1 MTSVEYVDQ
10 LVRCQDP
17 DGALLSVYVTVPA
30 EVAALREMFVRLDGL
45 LGAVSPPAA
54 ARAAIRRA
62 VAGEVE
68 RVRDTVVEHA
78 RDWLDH
84 GVAIVSSAALGLHEA
99 VPVRAPV
106 PDRAVVG
113 VRPHVRPLLAALRQ
127 ARPYVVA
134 VVDRRHAW
142 LYRVDGDDLAATGQL
157 VGKGV
162 RDRSHGGWAGL
173 QEYGVRHRAA
183 ELARRHY
190 RSTAAEL
197 ASLLGAS
204 DDDLIVGGH
213 DVSIAEFLEMLPKSL
228 RIRVTGTFSIDPHTM
243 TIEEL
248 RVRGAGARVHRRT
261 ERERQLGADLADL
274 EAGGMAVS
282 GLAPCAEAVSRC
294 LTDLLVV
301 GGSDLEPGYVCDS
314 CGDLVVDGPA
324 CACGNQARTV
334 PDLIDEM
341 VTRVVRHRGRV
352 EFVDASGTADS
363 PPVVARL
370 RGRVNRRVS

>member
-54 ARAAIRRA
+54 ASAAIRRA

-197 ASLLGAS
+197 ASLLGAC

-213 DVSIAEFLEMLPKSL
+213 DVSIAEFLEMLPKSM
-228 RIRVTGTFSIDPHTM
+228 RIRVTGTFSDRPAHDDDRGAARPRCGCSGSSPDRARTPARCRPRRPGGRRDGR
-243 TIEEL
+243 ERSGAL
-248 RVRGAGARVHRRT
+248 CGSRQPVPDRPVGGRRLRPRAGVRVRQLRR
-261 ERERQLGADLADL
+261 
-274 EAGGMAVS
+274 
-282 GLAPCAEAVSRC
+282 SR
-294 LTDLLVV
+294 
-301 GGSDLEPGYVCDS
+301 G
-314 CGDLVVDGPA
+314 
-324 CACGNQARTV
+324 
-334 PDLIDEM
+334 
-341 VTRVVRHRGRV
+341 
-352 EFVDASGTADS
+352 
-363 PPVVARL
+363 
-370 RGRVNRRVS
+370 